1 MRTQA
6 TIVALWTSRPATRSC
21 IVSIVS
27 SSTNAPPAWGAL
39 CQGKLRSVLQGIAAL
54 GASEGH
60 QGTPGPTRNR
70 ALAHQRETDHLA
82 DGCTIISHRHSVS
95 STRVGRQVG
104 TELAMTTKFDPSSAQ
119 NKRRFQGKRL
129 SHLNR
134 EARGAAPRQPLTANS
149 TCR

>member
-21 IVSIVS
+21 IVAIVS

-104 TELAMTTKFDPSSAQ
+104 TELAMPPSHW
-119 NKRRFQGKRL
+119 FQVYKNPPAL
-129 SHLNR
+129 
-134 EARGAAPRQPLTANS
+134 ARGVSLPS
-149 TCR
+149 